1 MTFMDKVGDVFGKAG
16 GGIGTAWT
24 AATDNVVGDAI
35 GKVTSPLTGAVGAG
49 VGGVAE
55 GLSTAYSYGVA
66 RPTSMFLQWQDWS
79 KTFDKDYWRQNWN
92 RSEDISVGQAAAI
105 NVDQMIGIGP
115 EWTKAEND
123 PFGNQN
129 KKARSQYFTETNQ
142 GQLMSGAFD
151 LIANIYGDPVGLI
164 GKGGKAVLGADKAT
178 ELAKATKAMGEVTS
192 KPLVAPVQSD
202 EVSRRLVTEALQS
215 KAPKPSPL
223 LDDMI
228 ARSPQNSESSIYAYD
243 FPIANLKVGDEVEAG
258 SYIRG
263 RAEPATPEVFIQQQ
277 DEDFPTLFK
286 INTDPGAPVLDTN
299 TILSDDPNI
308 LQSEDLILG
317 RGSKLKVTNDSVQE
331 VLDPTG
337 QPMQAR
343 VLEAQLVDSPYK
355 PEYGK
360 DRWGRQISK
369 IFLETDGKTSTEI
382 AQNRYFRDLPDAGA
396 IGYFMSRANELYPG
410 STEFNTT
417 RRHQVKADVLGVAMG
432 DAGAIERIKSANSR
446 LAEEYAKMGDSVP
459 AADLSVGIRWDKNNQ
474 AVMSMF
480 GDRAGKLD
488 QRTIDD
494 MGRQQV
500 MYDRLL
506 TNQGPNR
513 AIAMGPS
520 LEGVK
525 ARVPNAIK
533 SKMDAYKL
541 TEGFQPNGLGGTAV
555 RFVVGNAQTRVP
567 GSVAIRETERGR
579 EDMLN
584 TLSAVRHMDSKTK
597 KQLAA
602 NYVNAQ
608 TDSARINAVKQ
619 AEQEIFD
626 SYARKYNVSPAL
638 AREVLTRING
648 HRDTWKGYLG
658 SKVYTALDA
667 DMVDMYDPLDDVR
680 HLISK
685 PLALSQTENHVQMLD
700 PRLLDKTFKAVS
712 GNRFL
717 ERMARKQDGPKGAE
731 AIGKALDKTDVGK
744 ELLDQVLGTYTRA
757 WKDAMLFR
765 AAYPLRNQVDN
776 QARLMASI
784 GMMQTMMSLG
794 STTKGAFKWMLEAPD
809 KDNKSILNLFKG
821 DQSTMAAA
829 SRGQLLRPKDTYKGY
844 GPKAMSPALDEAELY
859 AIVGKM
865 QSTGGGNADLGRE
878 TMNKILSN
886 VRGTGEWKVVDPG
899 DPEWYPAW
907 QRAVRQIGASPVLT
921 AAAKTSNADALV
933 EFMRTNPAAKREWV
947 ELSSQ
952 YDDAYEYAE
961 RAIAHVNMY
970 LPTDELK
977 GIVTRNTEVLGDGD
991 VARNVGKML
1000 KDTGARDKQ
1009 GMNTDALTKKIGALT
1024 PKRDQFKAE
1033 YDAAK
1038 QERELALKN
1047 LTQTR
1052 AQYKIPR
1059 AKDFRSTPKGKRRTP
1074 EQVAADRAAF
1084 VKAKKTRETAVQAAS
1099 KAAKQALEKKQSAQK
1114 KFNGVSSALSTH
1126 TKNLKTSEQL
1136 ERNVTITQMQSEM
1149 PEDWRKGSF
1158 HEAEKYFADGE
1169 NRMPVHG
1176 ENFAPNKINPV
1187 SALAEKIRKNW
1198 YQLAADMPETVMGRS
1213 PLYRHAFQTYMRE
1226 AIDNLGDDGMD
1237 MATLTSVRRGADV
1250 HARKQIAKVLYDST
1264 NASNAADALK
1274 YISPFFAA
1282 WQDSMT
1288 KWAGLIY
1295 EDPKVGSLL
1304 ARAVTAPERSGFV
1317 TDENGNVVTAD
1328 GKFLHD
1334 GKEVTDKKLQGKER
1348 FVTLPGWAT
1357 AGMAS
1362 RITPG
1367 EDGSFKINKKNLN
1380 ILFQGDPPWL
1390 PGVGPL
1396 VQIPTNEISKSLFPE
1411 AVGNNAVLRYV
1422 LPYGITNDSV
1432 AKQAIVPSWAKQA
1445 QSIFGDTKDHA
1456 NTYTALQAQEW
1467 DKYARG
1473 ERKTKPTAD
1482 EIKKMTRNWYILRS
1496 ALSNAAP
1503 VAITP
1508 VPGNQLY
1515 LDKAREYKKT
1525 YGLKWQDKF
1534 YEDFDGYFYSSQS
1547 LSQDNT
1553 GIQATLEGFD
1563 RTKQYRKQINNNPE
1577 MGWFFVGGDNLNG
1590 TFDSNIYTWQ
1600 QGAKTDNGKTFRDR
1614 RSPQEALTQSNEQ
1627 LGWIQYSKM
1636 ATAIDLELEK
1646 RGLRSITQKG
1656 AEDLAAVKDGYID
1669 QLQTENTD
1677 WGVAYNTRDD
1687 SKMLKL
1693 VSTAREMWNKDP
1705 EFAKRDD
1712 QVALQSYLEARTQ
1725 IQAILQ
1731 SREVKDIDRDENA
1744 DIKQLWDAYTSYLKA
1759 DSIGFGQIYD
1769 RVLEHSDDLSRSI

>member
-35 GKVTSPLTGAVGAG
+35 GAVASPVVKPVAGAVGAG
-49 VGGVAE
+49 VGGIAQ

-66 RPTSMFLQWQDWS
+66 RPLSTALQWQDWS
-79 KTFDKDYWRQNWN
+79 KTFDKGYWRENWN

-105 NVDQMIGIGP
+105 NVDQILGTGP
-115 EWTKAEND
+115 EWTQAENN
-123 PFGNQN
+123 PFGDANEKN
-129 KKARSQYFTETNQ
+129 RAQYFTETNQ

-151 LIANIYGDPVGLI
+151 LIANIYGDPVGLL
-164 GKGGKAVLGADKAT
+164 GKGGKALVGADKAT
-178 ELAKATKAMGEVTS
+178 ELGKATEAIARVTDS
-192 KPLVAPVQSD
+192 PLVAPVQSD
-202 EVSRRLVTEALQS
+202 EVSRRLVTEVLQN
-215 KAPKPSPL
+215 KAPKNSAL

-308 LQSEDLILG
+308 LQSEDLIMG
-317 RGSKLKVTNDSVQE
+317 RGSKLKITNDTLQE

-343 VLEAQLVDSPYK
+343 VLEAQLIDSPHK

-360 DRWGRQISK
+360 DRWGRQISR
-369 IFLETDGKTSTEI
+369 IFLETDNKTSTEI
-382 AQNRYFRDLPDAGA
+382 AQSKYFRDLPDAGA

-417 RRHQVKADVLGVAMG
+417 RRHQVKADILGVAMG
-432 DAGAIERIKSANSR
+432 DAGAIQRIKAANSQ

-474 AVMSMF
+474 GVMTMF
-480 GDRAGKLD
+480 ADRAGKLD
-488 QRTIDD
+488 QRTMDD
-494 MGRQQV
+494 MSRQQV

-506 TNQGPNR
+506 SNSGPNR
-513 AIAMGPS
+513 AIALGPTI
-520 LEGVK
+520 EGKK

-541 TEGFQPNGLGGTAV
+541 TEGWQPNGLAGTPI

-584 TLSAVRHMDSKTK
+584 TLAAVRHMDAKTK

-608 TDSARINAVKQ
+608 TDSARIAAVQ
-619 AEQEIFD
+619 GAEQEIFN
-626 SYARKYNVSPAL
+626 SYARKYNVSPEL
-638 AREVLTRING
+638 AREVLARING

-658 SKVYTALDA
+658 SRVYTALDA

-731 AIGKALDKTDVGK
+731 AIGNVLDKVDVGK

-784 GMMQTMMSLG
+784 GMMQTMMTLG

-809 KDNKSILNLFKG
+809 KDNKSLLNLFKG
-821 DQSTMAAA
+821 DQSTIA
-829 SRGQLLRPKDTYKGY
+829 SASKAQLLRPKDKYKGIST
-844 GPKAMSPALDEAELY
+844 SPALDEAELY
-859 AIVGKM
+859 ALIGKI
-865 QSTGGGNADLGRE
+865 QSEGGGQADLGRE

-886 VRGTGEWKVVDPG
+886 VRGTGEWKVYDTA

-907 QRAVRQIGASPVLT
+907 QRAVRQIGSSPVLT
-921 AAAKTSNADALV
+921 AAAKTGNADALV
-933 EFMRTNPAAKREWV
+933 QFMRTNPAAKREWV

-952 YDDAYEYAE
+952 YDDMYEYAE
-961 RAIAHVNMY
+961 RAISHVEMY
-970 LPTDELK
+970 LPTDDLK
-977 GIVTRNTEVLGDGD
+977 RIVTRGSDD
-991 VARNVGKML
+991 VAEDG
-1000 KDTGARDKQ
+1000 
-1009 GMNTDALTKKIGALT
+1009 
-1024 PKRDQFKAE
+1024 
-1033 YDAAK
+1033 
-1038 QERELALKN
+1038 
-1047 LTQTR
+1047 
-1052 AQYKIPR
+1052 
-1059 AKDFRSTPKGKRRTP
+1059 
-1074 EQVAADRAAF
+1074 
-1084 VKAKKTRETAVQAAS
+1084 
-1099 KAAKQALEKKQSAQK
+1099 
-1114 KFNGVSSALSTH
+1114 SSA
-1126 TKNLKTSEQL
+1126 
-1136 ERNVTITQMQSEM
+1136 
-1149 PEDWRKGSF
+1149 RKGSF
-1158 HEAEKYFADGE
+1158 HGAEEYFKDTQ
-1169 NRMPVHG
+1169 NRMRVHG

-1187 SALAEKIRKNW
+1187 SALADKIRKNW

-1213 PLYRHAFQTYMRE
+1213 PLYRHAFQSYMQD
-1226 AIDNLGDDGMD
+1226 AIDNLGPEGMD
-1237 MATLTSVRRGADV
+1237 LATLTSVRRGADV
-1250 HARKQIAKVLYDST
+1250 HARKQIGKVLYDST
-1264 NASNAADALK
+1264 NASNAADAMK

-1304 ARAVTAPERSGFV
+1304 ARGVQAPERSGFV
-1317 TDENGNVVTAD
+1317 TDENGNTVDAE
-1328 GKFLHD
+1328 GRYWHD
-1334 GKEVTDKKLQGKER
+1334 GKEVTDKTLQGKER

-1411 AVGNNAVLRYV
+1411 AVGSNAVLRYV
-1422 LPYGITNDSV
+1422 LPYGITNDSI
-1432 AKQAIVPSWAKQA
+1432 AKQAIVPAWAKQA

-1456 NTYTALQAQEW
+1456 NTYSALQAQEW

-1473 ERKTKPTAD
+1473 DRKTKPTAD

-1534 YEDFDGYFYSSQS
+1534 YEDFPDYFYSSQS

-1553 GIQATLEGFD
+1553 GIQATLQGFD
-1563 RTKQYRKQINNNPE
+1563 RTKQYRKEINANPE

-1614 RSPQEALTQSNEQ
+1614 RSPQEALKESNEQ

-1646 RGLRSITQKG
+1646 RGLRSVSQKG
-1656 AEDLAAVKDGYID
+1656 AEDLAAAKAGYVQ
-1669 QLQTENTD
+1669 QLQADNTD
-1677 WGVAYNTRDD
+1677 WGIAYNTRDD

-1705 EFAKRDD
+1705 GFAKRDD

-1725 IQAILQ
+1725 IQALLQ
-1731 SREVKDIDRDENA
+1731 SREVKDINREENA
-1744 DIKQLWDAYTSYLKA
+1744 DLKQLWDGFTGYLKA
-1759 DSIGFGQIYD
+1759 NSVGFGQIYD